1 MSEYMFG
8 LTNESI
14 TKKEGKRRDKIAQKF
29 GATFVGPISRPDGTT
44 KGWFAGPNR
53 GHPFNDDLRRNV
65 MEACG
70 L

>member
-1 MSEYMFG
+1 MFS

-14 TKKEGKRRDKIAQKF
+14 TKKEGKRRDKIAKKF
-29 GATFVGPISRPDGTT
+29 GANYVGSINIPGSAT

-53 GHPFNDDLRRNV
+53 GQPFDNDLRRNV

>member
-1 MSEYMFG
+1 MSEYIFG
-8 LTNESI
+8 VTNESI
-14 TKKEGKRRDKIAQKF
+14 AKKEGKRRDKIAKKF
-29 GATFVGPISRPDGTT
+29 GAVFVGPINIPGSAT

-53 GHPFNDDLRRNV
+53 GHPFDNDLRRNV